1 MIKAEEVR
9 QSILE
14 LKILTHCRCDDAY
27 KGRGLQDPDCQCD
40 YKDDV
45 NIIEEYVE
53 KTLTKRSNP
62 NRGDL
67 S

>member
-1 MIKAEEVR
+1 MTAEEKVR

-40 YKDDV
+40 YSEDV
-45 NIIEEYVE
+45 SNIEEYVE
-53 KTLTKRSNP
+53 KTLREI
-62 NRGDL
+62 
-67 S
+67 